1 MGRLGNTC
9 KAMAFAWLV
18 LMRCSDLEPKPDPSR
33 FFTLTPVKQST
44 QKAVEV
50 SSNPSG
56 IFLGIGPVK
65 LPGYLDREQ
74 VVKRV
79 SQNRF
84 QVSENDRWAEPLTEN
99 FIRVLMENLTALAP
113 AARLVTYPW
122 RAGERPQYQLE
133 IDVLRFEADASG
145 KVELVARWLIR
156 DTATRHASAVTET
169 RLTPSVKGSSTEAA
183 VTALSEALGGLSQEI
198 AQAVRDKFK

>member
-1 MGRLGNTC
+1 MGRIENTC
-9 KAMAFAWLV
+9 MAMATAWLV
-18 LMRCSDLEPKPDPSR
+18 LLGCSALEPKPDPSR
-33 FFTLTPVKQST
+33 FFTLTPVAQSN
-44 QKAVEV
+44 QKAIEV

-56 IFLGIGPVK
+56 ISLGIGPVK

-74 VVKRV
+74 LVTRV

-122 RAGERPQYQLE
+122 RAGERPQYQ
-133 IDVLRFEADASG
+133 
-145 KVELVARWLIR
+145 
-156 DTATRHASAVTET
+156 
-169 RLTPSVKGSSTEAA
+169 
-183 VTALSEALGGLSQEI
+183 
-198 AQAVRDKFK
+198 